1 MLKKIDHIGIA
12 VQSINTARRFYE
24 EVLGLVCEKIEVVA
38 AQKVKIAFFAIGET
52 HLELLEPT
60 APDSPIA
67 GFLNKKGEG
76 IHHVA
81 FATDN
86 IAAQLKKAE
95 KGGCQLINEK
105 PQAGG
110 GGKQVAFLHPKSTH
124 GVLTEFCSTEET
136 ESPATVS
143 DRQTDMTGGA

>member
-12 VQSINTARRFYE
+12 VHSIATARRFYE
-24 EVLGLVCEKIEVVA
+24 EVLGLVCKKIEVVA

-60 APDSPIA
+60 GPDSPIA
-67 GFLNKKGEG
+67 AFLNKKGEG
-76 IHHVA
+76 VHHVA
-81 FATDN
+81 YGTDN
-86 IAAQLKKAE
+86 IAAQLQRAE
-95 KGGCQLINEK
+95 EGGCQLINEK
-105 PQAGG
+105 PQTGG

-136 ESPATVS
+136 ESQAAV
-143 DRQTDMTGGA
+143 RGAQTDMTGRT

>member
-12 VQSINTARRFYE
+12 VKSIDTARHFYE

-52 HLELLEPT
+52 HVELLEPMG
-60 APDSPIA
+60 PDSPIA

-81 FATDN
+81 YRTDN
-86 IAAQLKKAE
+86 IAAQLARAE
-95 KGGCQLINEK
+95 KGGCRLINEK
-105 PQAGG
+105 PIAGG

-136 ESPATVS
+136 GSPPTVS
-143 DRQTDMTGGA
+143 DAQTDTIGRT